1 MRRLERVVTT
11 VWTVTYVDD
20 EVADEVGSR
29 VFATEAEAE
38 AWADE
43 YVGDNANEEGDA
55 RHQYA
60 YVEKHEVPDTAGG
73 AS

>member
-1 MRRLERVVTT
+1 MTT

-38 AWADE
+38 AWADG

-55 RHQYA
+55 RHLYA